1 MGNCGQRHSTSLL
14 LFDVGGIYMKRLA
27 YADFIQASASDLFKF
42 GFKLLLVNTYLMAA
56 GSHARL

>member
-1 MGNCGQRHSTSLL
+1 
-14 LFDVGGIYMKRLA
+14 MKRLA